1 MSDTSAPVDEPDDG
15 GRRPSSPTR
24 DQRDDEGAG
33 TRAKTE
39 APDRPVGDF
48 GEADQADPGGDSDTG
63 AAEGGG

>member
-15 GRRPSSPTR
+15 DHRPSSPTR
-24 DQRDDEGAG
+24 DQRDDERAG
-33 TRAKTE
+33 TG

-63 AAEGGG
+63 APEGGG